1 MKKTVKKL
9 FSAVMAAA
17 LAFGGLALTPITAR
31 AAEDYTA
38 FLMFADNDWAFSN
51 MDATNASTTV
61 SSEGG
66 SYSVTLNAADVGG
79 DGTTG
84 ANGAQVFCV
93 DITGAQEGLS
103 ADGKTFEV
111 TDLSIT
117 ADGSAV
123 DVDVSKL
130 VTGDIEDNGNFR
142 IEIYNAYGAG
152 TADDS
157 PIGDASAFTFAD
169 TLQVDFTVEVVD
181 APEEDEAAG
190 AEVTTEQT
198 AFLML
203 GPVEGPIQNWDAN
216 LEAATTTVSGDGDY
230 TVAISAADVESD
242 GTADVGLNVFCVD
255 VVGLGASVPDVSAIT
270 VDALTVTADGEDVP
284 VDISKIK
291 FGDIEDNGNFRIEIY
306 NAWGSG
312 TADDSPIGDA
322 AAFTFADTLSVD
334 FTLSGIVYGAPEASG
349 EEEEASPAGEVDLDA
364 GVYNAYLGLQTP
376 NWTYRDPWNS
386 VNGIGSDNWGQ
397 FVINND
403 TGEKYGTVTDAV
415 IEGNGTY
422 TVSITDFGTIFADDF
437 AAAGQDYFNLIYVDT
452 DIPLSDSITISD
464 VQLKIDGSTKHT
476 DATGYPDPDEKEYV
490 KILIQNIWNSDKAEI
505 SYYPAPTSSL
515 EITFTV
521 SGFNYDNPNAGEVVE
536 DTAEGVAES
545 SEPVVTSDDTTTAV
559 EESGS
564 NTAVI
569 VVVVIVV
576 VAAVAVV
583 CGVVVSKKKK
593 QGSNE

>member
-9 FSAVMAAA
+9 LSTVMAAA
-17 LAFGGLALTPITAR
+17 LALGGLALTPITAK

-38 FLMFADNDWAFSN
+38 FLMFTDNDWAFGNWDSALES
-51 MDATNASTTV
+51 ATTKV

-66 SYSVTLNAADVGG
+66 SFSVTLNAAEVGG
-79 DGTTG
+79 DGSTG

-93 DITGAQEGLS
+93 DIEGAQAGLS
-103 ADGKTFEV
+103 ADGKTFAV

-117 ADGSAV
+117 TDGSAV
-123 DVDVSKL
+123 DVDASKIK
-130 VTGDIEDNGNFR
+130 TGDIEDNGNFR
-142 IEIYNAYGAG
+142 IEIYNAFGAG

-157 PIGDASAFTFAD
+157 PIGDAAAFTFAD
-169 TLQVDFTVEVVD
+169 TLTVDFTLEVVD
-181 APEEDEAAG
+181 APEEDEASAV
-190 AEVTTEQT
+190 EVSTEQT
-198 AFLML
+198 AFLMV

-216 LEAATTTVSGDGDY
+216 LEAATTTVSGDGTY
-230 TVAISAADVESD
+230 TVTLSAADVESD

-255 VVGLGASVPDVSAIT
+255 VVGLGANVPDVSAIT

-322 AAFTFADTLSVD
+322 AAFTFADTLSVE
-334 FTLSGIVYGAPEASG
+334 FTLSGITYGAPEGSG
-349 EEEEASPAGEVDLDA
+349 EEETGSAAGEVDLDA
-364 GVYNAYLGLQTP
+364 GVYNAYLGIQTP

-403 TGEKYGTVTDAV
+403 SGEKYGVVTDAV

-476 DATGYPDPDEKEYV
+476 DATGFLDPDEKDYIKV
-490 KILIQNIWNSDKAEI
+490 LIQNIWNSDKAEI
-505 SYYPAPTSSL
+505 SYYPAPSSSL

-521 SGFNYDNPNAGEVVE
+521 SGFNYDNPNSGAAVE
-536 DTAEGVAES
+536 DTPEEATQPEVSGDTAPAAEES
-545 SEPVVTSDDTTTAV
+545 
-559 EESGS
+559 ESGS
-564 NTAVI
+564 NTVLIVVI
-569 VVVVIVV
+569 VVVV
-576 VAAVAVV
+576 VAVIAVV

-593 QGSNE
+593 EGNKE

>member
-9 FSAVMAAA
+9 FSAVMAATLA
-17 LAFGGLALTPITAR
+17 LGGLALAPITAR

-38 FLMFADNDWAFSN
+38 FLMFTDNDWAFGNWDSALES
-51 MDATNASTTV
+51 ATTKV

-66 SYSVTLNAADVGG
+66 SFSVTLNAADVGG
-79 DGTTG
+79 DGSTG

-93 DITGAQEGLS
+93 DIEGAQAGLS

-123 DVDVSKL
+123 DVDASKIKS
-130 VTGDIEDNGNFR
+130 GDIEDNGNFR
-142 IEIYNAYGAG
+142 IEIFNTFGL
-152 TADDS
+152 TAEDA
-157 PIGDASAFTFAD
+157 PIDAEGFTFAD
-169 TLQVDFTVEVVD
+169 TLTVDFTLEVVD

-190 AEVTTEQT
+190 AEISTEQT
-198 AFLML
+198 AFLMV
-203 GPVEGPIQNWDAN
+203 GPVEGPIENWSAD
-216 LEAATTTVSGDGDY
+216 LEAATTTVSGDGTY
-230 TVAISAADVESD
+230 TVAVSAADVESD

-255 VVGLGASVPDVSAIT
+255 VVGLGANVPDVSAIT
-270 VDALTVTADGEDVP
+270 VDDLTVTADGEDVP

-322 AAFTFADTLSVD
+322 AAFTFADTLSVT
-334 FTLSGIVYGAPEASG
+334 FTLSGITYGAPEGSG
-349 EEEEASPAGEVDLDA
+349 EEAGSAAGEVDLDA

-403 TGEKYGTVTDAV
+403 SGEKYGTVTDAV

-464 VQLKIDGSTKHT
+464 VQLKVDGSTKHT
-476 DATGYPDPDEKEYV
+476 DATGFLDPDEKDYV
-490 KILIQNIWNSDKAEI
+490 KVLIQNIWNSDKAEI
-505 SYYPAPTSSL
+505 SYYPAPSSSL

-521 SGFNYDNPNAGEVVE
+521 SGFNYDNPNNGAVE
-536 DTAEGVAES
+536 EPVEAAEPEAEAPADTAEPA
-545 SEPVVTSDDTTTAV
+545 A

-576 VAAVAVV
+576 VAVVAVV
-583 CGVVVSKKKK
+583 CGVVISKKKK
-593 QGSNE
+593 QGNNE